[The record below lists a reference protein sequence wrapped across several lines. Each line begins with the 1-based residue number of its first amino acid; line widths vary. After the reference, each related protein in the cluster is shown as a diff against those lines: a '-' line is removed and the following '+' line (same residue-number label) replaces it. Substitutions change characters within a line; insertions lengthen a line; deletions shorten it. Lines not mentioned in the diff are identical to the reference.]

1 MAVAWGE
8 AEQAGFSHPEP
19 SREEQAALTPENFQ
33 ASRSTAG
40 SLGRGECPG
49 SPQVQVSV
57 MVLLRQTDRPGLR
70 APLTEGPW
78 I

>member
-1 MAVAWGE
+1 MAAAWGE

-19 SREEQAALTPENFQ
+19 SQEEQAALTPENFQ

-57 MVLLRQTDRPGLR
+57 DGAPQTDRPTR
-70 APLTEGPW
+70 AEGSAH
-78 I
+78 